1 MVVSA
6 NGLRDGEKE
15 ELADLAQ
22 DARRFSKQ
30 TLRRYQNGHRE
41 LVLITHSNSNFL
53 RSIVG
58 TFLFSGYIMQLH
70 GHDSPRKKH
79 MKVIF
84 IRNQW
89 KRMSKELGDMTM
101 RIYRL
106 MGVNSKTND

>member
-53 RSIVG
+53 RILTHSCFLG
-58 TFLFSGYIMQLH
+58 TSCNCM
-70 GHDSPRKKH
+70 
-79 MKVIF
+79 
-84 IRNQW
+84 
-89 KRMSKELGDMTM
+89 DMIHRGKNT
-101 RIYRL
+101 
-106 MGVNSKTND
+106 

>member
-1 MVVSA
+1 
-6 NGLRDGEKE
+6 
-15 ELADLAQ
+15 
-22 DARRFSKQ
+22 
-30 TLRRYQNGHRE
+30 
-41 LVLITHSNSNFL
+41 
-53 RSIVG
+53 
-58 TFLFSGYIMQLH
+58 
-70 GHDSPRKKH
+70 